1 MPAKQVKQS
10 KTETKTKT
18 KTDTKTKQVPETDSD
33 RPIVESDNDTSDSEN
48 ETPVVKSKKPPAKKK
63 ITLSNDSDSDVESEV
78 ETKKSPKQAP
88 VSEPSDGDVSNSEE
102 DDPKYTVKKQEKK
115 VKLSSAE
122 LATEKQT
129 LFSKMSV
136 LNKTIDESIIQLAK
150 MNKERNAL
158 QRALDKHD
166 KLHDKSTLEDL
177 EKVRKQKPKRKGTG
191 GFKPELVPAILRK
204 YLDLEDDAT
213 MPRPTVNK
221 LLTAKLKSLNL
232 KTGRE
237 AHLDKTACTA
247 LGLNVDNKTIKFEQF
262 MGFIGSFYPPK
273 VSQ

>member
-18 KTDTKTKQVPETDSD
+18 KPVPETDSD
-33 RPIVESDNDTSDSEN
+33 RPIVESDNDTSDSDN
-48 ETPVVKSKKPPAKKK
+48 TPVVKSKKLPAKKK
-63 ITLSNDSDSDVESEV
+63 VTLSNDSDSESEV

-247 LGLNVDNKTIKFEQF
+247 LGLNVDSKTIKFEQF